1 MRIGIR
7 TKLFASFS
15 VVIIVSL
22 SIVSVLWYNKYYS
35 SQRESA
41 ESFMSRTILDAN
53 KSLELTLKDID
64 YISTIISLNRP
75 NVIDVLLPDA
85 TETLIERLEK
95 DRKLDNFI
103 SSLYGY
109 KYYISSILV
118 AGMDGRSYSQ
128 GATVPADEFM
138 QSSWFRQLLEQ
149 RGNKI
154 FITTH
159 ANTKLNKVSAYL
171 NQNVVSISRAI
182 MNGHEA
188 VGYVTIDFNYEVVE
202 RILNTPLPNKSQL
215 FLLDDKGSFVYSP
228 RAENINKS
236 IAETDYASVLPQLTG
251 NSGKLSMSINGEEH
265 LVVYHTSDYL
275 NWTTV
280 GLIPKSELLAE
291 SRKVANNMMLIPV
304 FTLIAAL
311 IVATIISN
319 HITRN
324 IGRLRHAM
332 KKVSAGNLSDPI
344 AITSGDE
351 VEELSRGF
359 NAMVTNLRVLL
370 DDIKGTEEQ
379 KRVLEF
385 KALQAQINPHFL
397 FNTLNQIKWLAD
409 VQKADNIKQLVTSLV
424 TLLHSSMGKGGE
436 FITVREEQ
444 QYLEHYLNIQQFRYY
459 DKFNAVFDI
468 EEAILDARM
477 LKFLLQPIL
486 ENALIHGLE
495 PLRGRGQLVI
505 KGYGDGGHIVFQVSD
520 DGVGMEPERLNTI
533 FDHEAEKSQ
542 SRFSG
547 IGLSN
552 VQERIKLHY
561 GAGYGLQ
568 IESVPGLFTTVTLRI
583 PVDGEGEDGDA

>member
-118 AGMDGRSYSQ
+118 ASMDGRSYSQ

-138 QSSWFRQLLEQ
+138 QSSWFEQMLEQ

-228 RAENINKS
+228 RVDNINKS
-236 IAETDYASVLPQLTG
+236 IAETDYANVLPQLTG

-495 PLRGRGQLVI
+495 PLKGRGQLVI
-505 KGYGDGGHIVFQVSD
+505 KGYADGGHIVFQVSD

-583 PVDGEGEDGDA
+583 PIEGEGGDGDA

>member
-1 MRIGIR
+1 MRASIR

-15 VVIIVSL
+15 VVIVASL
-22 SIVSVLWYNKYYS
+22 SIVSVLWYNKYYN

-41 ESFMSRTILDAN
+41 ENFMSRTILDAN

-75 NVIDVLLPDA
+75 NVIDMLLPDA

-118 AGMDGRSYSQ
+118 ARTDGRSYAQ
-128 GATVPADEFM
+128 GSTVPTDEFM
-138 QSSWFRQLLEQ
+138 QSSWYKQLLEQ
-149 RGNKI
+149 QGNKI

-159 ANTKLNKVSAYL
+159 ANTKLNKVSAYM

-182 MNGHEA
+182 MNGNEA
-188 VGYVTIDFNYEVVE
+188 VGYVNIDFNYEVVD
-202 RILNTPLPNKSQL
+202 RIFNTPLPNKSQL
-215 FLLDDKGSFVYSP
+215 FLLDDQGNFVYSP
-228 RAENINKS
+228 RADNINKS
-236 IAETDYASVLPQLTG
+236 ISGTDYASVLPQLTG
-251 NSGKLSMSINGEEH
+251 NSGKLSMRINGEEH
-265 LVVYHTSDYL
+265 LVVYHTSDYM

-280 GLIPKSELLAE
+280 GLIPRSELLAE
-291 SRKVANNMMLIPV
+291 SRKAANNIMLIPIL
-304 FTLIAAL
+304 TLIAAL

-319 HITRN
+319 HITKN

-332 KKVSAGNLSDPI
+332 KKVSAGNLSNPI

-370 DDIKGTEEQ
+370 DDIKQTEEQ

-436 FITVREEQ
+436 FISVREEL

-459 DKFNAVFDI
+459 DKFDAVFDI
-468 EEAILDARM
+468 EEEIQDARL
-477 LKFLLQPIL
+477 LKFLLQPIV

-495 PLRGRGQLVI
+495 PLKGRGKLVI
-505 KGYGDGGHIVFQVSD
+505 KGYGEEGHIVLKVSD
-520 DGVGMEPERLNTI
+520 DGVGIEPERLATM
-533 FDHEAEKSQ
+533 FDRATEQNQ

-547 IGLSN
+547 IGLGN

-568 IESVPGLFTTVTLRI
+568 VESVPGLFTTVTLRI
-583 PVDGEGEDGDA
+583 PVEVEGEDQDA

>member
-1 MRIGIR
+1 MRTGIR

-15 VVIIVSL
+15 VVIIASL
-22 SIVSVLWYNKYYS
+22 SIVSVLWYNKYYD

-53 KSLELTLKDID
+53 KSFELTLKDID
-64 YISTIISLNRP
+64 YISTIISLNKP
-75 NVIDVLLPDA
+75 NVIDMLLPDA

-95 DRKLDNFI
+95 DRKIDNFI

-118 AGMDGRSYSQ
+118 ASIGGRSYAQ
-128 GATVPADEFM
+128 GSTVPADEFM
-138 QSSWFRQLLEQ
+138 RSIWYEQLLKQ

-182 MNGHEA
+182 MNGSEA
-188 VGYVTIDFNYEVVE
+188 VGYVNVDFNYEVVE
-202 RILNTPLPNKSQL
+202 RIFNTPLPNKSQL
-215 FLLDDKGSFVYSP
+215 FLLDDKGGFVYSP
-228 RAENINKS
+228 RAEDINKP
-236 IAETDYASVLPQLTG
+236 IAGTDYASVLPLLTAS
-251 NSGKLSMSINGEEH
+251 SGKLSMRINGEEH
-265 LVVYHTSDYL
+265 LVVYHTSDYT

-280 GLIPKSELLAE
+280 GLIPLSELLAE
-291 SRKVANNMMLIPV
+291 SRKAANNIMLIPV
-304 FTLIAAL
+304 LTLIAAL

-319 HITRN
+319 QITKN

-344 AITSGDE
+344 TISSGDE

-370 DDIKGTEEQ
+370 DDVKKTEEQ

-436 FITVREEQ
+436 FISVREEQ

-459 DKFNAVFDI
+459 DKFDAVFDI
-468 EEAILDARM
+468 EEGILEARM
-477 LKFLLQPIL
+477 LKFLLQPIV

-495 PLRGRGQLVI
+495 PLKGRGQLMV
-505 KGYGDGGHIVFQVSD
+505 KGYGDEGHIVLQVSD
-520 DGVGMEPERLNTI
+520 NGVGIEPERLATI
-533 FDHEAEKSQ
+533 FDQVAEKNQ

-547 IGLSN
+547 IGLGN
-552 VQERIKLHY
+552 VQERIRLHY

-568 IESVPGLFTTVTLRI
+568 IESVPGLFTTVTMRI
-583 PVDGEGEDGDA
+583 PIEAEGENEDA